1 MGSVF
6 SPPASGRRPFLIW
19 ARISDSAVSTRM
31 SMIWVAI
38 VRQGLVGAMYVS
50 VRVLAQS
57 ELQAA
62 LYLYRSKSN

>member
-1 MGSVF
+1 
-6 SPPASGRRPFLIW
+6 
-19 ARISDSAVSTRM
+19 
-31 SMIWVAI
+31 MIWVAI